1 MVEKLF
7 AGEHVSS
14 ESSSMKENSD
24 GSLNSNDSGGP
35 SDPLYIVPAR
45 SCLSRSQKR
54 IIEAKVQAIQSE
66 VPIYIVIMKSSSV
79 VVSKQ
84 MLVSSILI
92 FYIEL
97 FLILRI
103 VVVVYWPEC

>member
-35 SDPLYIVPAR
+35 CDPPYIVPGK
-45 SCLSRSQKR
+45 SCLSRSQKK
-54 IIEAKVQAIQSE
+54 IVEAKVRSIQSE

-84 MLVSSILI
+84 MLVSSIPI
-92 FYIEL
+92 FLY
-97 FLILRI
+97 
-103 VVVVYWPEC
+103 